1 MFLLFTNL
9 NLSAMPSEDLV
20 GVLGACVGLRWW
32 LLAAS
37 NPPPSDALP
46 PGIHT
51 NSSLLQHKQYTK
63 QQ

>member
-1 MFLLFTNL
+1 MLLLFTNL

-46 PGIHT
+46 RTG
-51 NSSLLQHKQYTK
+51 SSEASK
-63 QQ
+63 